1 MAGTAEQVAR
11 VEVEIAKLQ
20 SRVKAIQEKLARL
33 AEKKKQLQER
43 ALLEKISAIAPDYHD
58 AQELLELLQQ
68 ISRHRRTKEVQNTNN
83 IYLSHKIYQ
92 KIGVFTVFVD
102 FAAFF

>member
-58 AQELLELLQQ
+58 AQELLELLAADQQ
-68 ISRHRRTKEVQNTNN
+68 APANGGVNNGNSEREPPRTAGT
-83 IYLSHKIYQ
+83 
-92 KIGVFTVFVD
+92 D
-102 FAAFF
+102 